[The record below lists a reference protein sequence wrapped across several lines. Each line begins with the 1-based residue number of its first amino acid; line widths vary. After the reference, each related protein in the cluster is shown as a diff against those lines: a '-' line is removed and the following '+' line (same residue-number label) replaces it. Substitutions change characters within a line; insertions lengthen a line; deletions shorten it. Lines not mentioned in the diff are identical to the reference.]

1 MFRNN
6 IFFQCIIILRPFYQ
20 KSWKNIAI
28 LFFILVLPFGTVYFN
43 YKLNLLSQ
51 VIIDVLQTKG
61 LYLILPQLIIASFVV
76 VMFGIFVAF
85 RRYIEEK
92 VSISIR
98 KSLYLH
104 YNKKSLDDE
113 KCLTSSQRMDTN
125 LSQLPISFIN
135 LSTAFLETLISLPTF
150 IVVK

>member
-6 IFFQCIIILRPFYQ
+6 IFFQCIIILIPFYQ
-20 KSWKNIAI
+20 KSWNNIAI

-51 VIIDVLQTKG
+51 AIIDVLQTKG
-61 LYLILPQLIIASFVV
+61 LYLILPQLIIASLVV
-76 VMFGIFVAF
+76 IMFGIFVAF

-98 KSLYLH
+98 KSL
-104 YNKKSLDDE
+104 DDE
-113 KCLTSSQRMDTN
+113 KC
-125 LSQLPISFIN
+125 
-135 LSTAFLETLISLPTF
+135 PT
-150 IVVK
+150 